1 MSPRPCQ
8 LILRL
13 APRPCQLILLL
24 YKARRRVVGNG
35 NAGPARSTGGPGVLM
50 IGTIG
55 CMNGAAGAIG
65 GRGLDG
71 KPKANLTLIQ
81 KLSMIFW
88 QHRQLQTQP
97 LRALIQQEA
106 LMMNKRVSPFS
117 Q

>member
-1 MSPRPCQ
+1 MS
-8 LILRL
+8 LG
-13 APRPCQLILLL
+13 LLF
-24 YKARRRVVGNG
+24 KARRRVVGNG
-35 NAGPARSTGGPGVLM
+35 KAGPARSTGRPGVLM

-55 CMNGAAGAIG
+55 CMGAARAIG
-65 GRGLDG
+65 ARGLQG
-71 KPKANLTLIQ
+71 KPKAKLRLIQ
-81 KLSMIFW
+81 ELSVMFW